1 MKKLLLSLALAA
13 AACVAGGFTAQ
24 AAETFYTCLFGKD
37 YNSKGVSNYTSAWS
51 TTVDGNKF
59 NVENFNN
66 NNNDIN
72 WNFVR
77 CGSKKAASIAKVTT
91 AFAVPQSIQTVV
103 ATIDAV
109 TKTNIN
115 SIKLETSENA
125 NFTTIASTVTA
136 ATSDI
141 KVGELTFTLDAPAK
155 NLYYR
160 VVFDCQ
166 KSKNGILQLSKIT
179 YNGFDSEAIEAN
191 ASFED
196 IEVEV
201 GQSVAPVFTPDDIP
215 GVTYTSGDE
224 TIAKIENGKVVGVAQ
239 GTTTITASW
248 AESKYFAGSA
258 TFRAT
263 VIKARQDSEIA
274 FEYEHVDGKI
284 NTGIV
289 WRSAIVTAGDGA
301 VTYTSSNPDVV
312 TINPTTGAITPDD
325 VHKTGIALITA
336 TIAATENFRE
346 AKATYE
352 AHILDPDK
360 ESDAVEFDLTTKK
373 DNTYLSFHE
382 AVGPGGI
389 IKVKFEGGSFRL
401 WDDGIRFYTGTT
413 TLTFTSEPGYTITK
427 IAAVGAGAM
436 DLVGEFYKTGT
447 QTWDGESS
455 SVTLTLTPNE
465 TVALEGLNV
474 FYKKEESTLKP
485 AELTF
490 TPRVNAV
497 MVGEVA
503 HLNGANNP
511 NGRVLSYSIACL
523 EDGDY
528 IIETTENGI
537 DVLVDKVGSYTLRA
551 ESEKDAEY
559 MGGLAIMRL
568 NVYPDIAPFADKAN
582 ACDKKN
588 KVIELVGGK
597 VIVDFN
603 MPNDFILLYKYTA
616 KGADAVSEDFQPYAN
631 GDGIELTEEGTL
643 SYYMQNGQG
652 YDSEVVTYSV
662 VNPAEIVGITHEVLA
677 GKTVVRANYTLHV
690 NNHREGNTYEV
701 TFTVGTQ
708 SGTNTEHTLVT
719 EEEAAVAP
727 VAEDF
732 TSTHKLK
739 GTVVVTGLTGE
750 TDYKGSS
757 LAVKVN
763 GEDTAS
769 HTTEFDVKTGTVGI
783 EDVTVDAVAPA
794 EYFTLQGVR
803 VAQPEAG
810 NIYIVRRGAEVS
822 KELVK

>member
-1 MKKLLLSLALAA
+1 MKKILLSFALAA
-13 AACVAGGFTAQ
+13 AACVTGGFTAQ
-24 AAETFYTCLFGKD
+24 AAETFYTCLFGPN
-37 YNSKGVSNYTSAWS
+37 YNSKKVSTYTETWE
-51 TTVDGNKF
+51 TTVDGNTFEIK
-59 NVENFNN
+59 NFNN
-66 NNNDIN
+66 NSNN
-72 WNFVR
+72 WNYVK
-77 CGSKKAASIAKVTT
+77 CGRKNNASVASISTKFPIEKSIENVT
-91 AFAVPQSIQTVV
+91 
-103 ATIDAV
+103 ATIDAITSEKV
-109 TKTNIN
+109 N
-115 SIKLETSENA
+115 SIKLETSEDA
-125 NFTTIASTVTA
+125 NFSSIISTVVA
-136 ATSDI
+136 ENLVKGDLVLALPS
-141 KVGELTFTLDAPAK
+141 PAK

-160 VVFDCQ
+160 LTFDCQ
-166 KSKNGILQLSKIT
+166 SHKSNGIVSVSKVT
-179 YNGFDSEAIEAN
+179 YNGFDSEAVDAN

-360 ESDAVEFDLTTKK
+360 ESDAVEFDLTTKR

-455 SVTLTLTPNE
+455 AVTLTLTPNE

-652 YDSEVVTYSV
+652 YDSKVVTYSV

-750 TDYKGSS
+750 TDYKAS

-769 HTTEFDVKTGTVGI
+769 HATEFDVKTGTVGI
-783 EDVTVDAVAPA
+783 EDVTVDAAASA

>member
-1 MKKLLLSLALAA
+1 MKKFLLSFALAA

-24 AAETFYTCLFGKD
+24 AAETFYTCLFGTS
-37 YNSKGVSNYTSAWS
+37 YNSKKVSTYTETWE
-51 TTVDGNKF
+51 TTVDGNTFEIK
-59 NVENFNN
+59 NFNN
-66 NNNDIN
+66 NNNL
-72 WNFVR
+72 WSYVK
-77 CGSKKAASIAKVTT
+77 CGRKGNASVASISTKFPIEKSIENVT
-91 AFAVPQSIQTVV
+91 
-103 ATIDAV
+103 ATIDAITSEKV
-109 TKTNIN
+109 N
-115 SIKLETSENA
+115 SIKLETSEDA
-125 NFTTIASTVTA
+125 NFSSIISTVVA
-136 ATSDI
+136 ENLVKGDLVLALPS
-141 KVGELTFTLDAPAK
+141 PAK

-160 VVFDCQ
+160 LTFDCQ
-166 KSKNGILQLSKIT
+166 SHKSNGIVSVSKVT
-179 YNGFDSEAIEAN
+179 YNGFDSEAVDAN

-224 TIAKIENGKVVGVAQ
+224 TIAKIENNKIVGVAE
-239 GTTTITASW
+239 GTTTVTATW
-248 AESKYFAGSA
+248 PEGKYLAGEA
-258 TFRAT
+258 TFNVS
-263 VIKARQDSEIA
+263 VIKQRQDSEIS
-274 FEYEHVDGKI
+274 FEYEHIDGKI

-455 SVTLTLTPNE
+455 AVTLTLTPNE

-701 TFTVGTQ
+701 TFTVGGQT
-708 SGTNTEHTLVT
+708 GTNTEHTLVT

-783 EDVTVDAVAPA
+783 EDVTVDAAASA

>member
-1 MKKLLLSLALAA
+1 MKKFLLSFALAA

-24 AAETFYTCLFGKD
+24 AAETFYTCLFGTS
-37 YNSKGVSNYTSAWS
+37 YNSKKVSTYTETWE
-51 TTVDGNKF
+51 TTVDGNTFEIK
-59 NVENFNN
+59 NFNN
-66 NNNDIN
+66 NNNL
-72 WNFVR
+72 WSYVK
-77 CGSKKAASIAKVTT
+77 CGRKGNASVASISTKFPIEKSIENVT
-91 AFAVPQSIQTVV
+91 
-103 ATIDAV
+103 ATIDAITSEKV
-109 TKTNIN
+109 N
-115 SIKLETSENA
+115 SIKLETSEDA
-125 NFTTIASTVTA
+125 NFSSIISTVVA
-136 ATSDI
+136 ENLVKGDLVLALPS
-141 KVGELTFTLDAPAK
+141 PAK

-160 VVFDCQ
+160 LTFDCQ
-166 KSKNGILQLSKIT
+166 SHKSNGIVSVSKVT
-179 YNGFDSEAIEAN
+179 YNGFDSEAVDAN

-360 ESDAVEFDLTTKK
+360 ESDAVEFDLTTKR

-455 SVTLTLTPNE
+455 AVTLTLTPNE

-701 TFTVGTQ
+701 TFTVGGQT
-708 SGTNTEHTLVT
+708 GTNTEHTLVT

-783 EDVTVDAVAPA
+783 EDVTVDAAASA

>member
-1 MKKLLLSLALAA
+1 MKKFLLSFALAA

-24 AAETFYTCLFGKD
+24 AAETFYTCLFGTS
-37 YNSKGVSNYTSAWS
+37 YNSKKVSTYTETWE
-51 TTVDGNKF
+51 TTVDGNTFEIK
-59 NVENFNN
+59 NFNN
-66 NNNDIN
+66 NNNL
-72 WNFVR
+72 WSYVK
-77 CGSKKAASIAKVTT
+77 CGRKGNASVASISTKFPIEKSIENVT
-91 AFAVPQSIQTVV
+91 
-103 ATIDAV
+103 ATIDAITSEKV
-109 TKTNIN
+109 N
-115 SIKLETSENA
+115 SIKLETSEDA
-125 NFTTIASTVTA
+125 NFSSIISTVVA
-136 ATSDI
+136 ENLVKGDLVLALPS
-141 KVGELTFTLDAPAK
+141 PAK

-160 VVFDCQ
+160 LTFDCQ
-166 KSKNGILQLSKIT
+166 SHKSNGIVSVSKVT
-179 YNGFDSEAIEAN
+179 YNGFDSEAVDAN

-224 TIAKIENGKVVGVAQ
+224 TIAKIENNKIVGVAE
-239 GTTTITASW
+239 GTTTVTATW
-248 AESKYFAGSA
+248 PEGKYLAGEA
-258 TFRAT
+258 TFNVS
-263 VIKARQDSEIA
+263 VIKQRQDSEIS
-274 FEYEHVDGKI
+274 FEYEHIDGKI

-360 ESDAVEFDLTTKK
+360 ESDAVEFDLTTKR

-701 TFTVGTQ
+701 TFTVGGQT
-708 SGTNTEHTLVT
+708 GTNTEHTLVT

-783 EDVTVDAVAPA
+783 EDVTVDAAASA

>member
-1 MKKLLLSLALAA
+1 MKKFLLSFALAA

-24 AAETFYTCLFGKD
+24 AAETFYTCLFGTS
-37 YNSKGVSNYTSAWS
+37 YNSKKVSTYTETWE
-51 TTVDGNKF
+51 TTVDGNTFEIK
-59 NVENFNN
+59 NFNN
-66 NNNDIN
+66 NNNL
-72 WNFVR
+72 WSYVK
-77 CGSKKAASIAKVTT
+77 CGRKGNASVASISTKFPIEKSIENVT
-91 AFAVPQSIQTVV
+91 
-103 ATIDAV
+103 ATIDAITSEKV
-109 TKTNIN
+109 N
-115 SIKLETSENA
+115 SIKLETSEDA
-125 NFTTIASTVTA
+125 NFSSIISTVVA
-136 ATSDI
+136 ENLVKGDLVLALPS
-141 KVGELTFTLDAPAK
+141 PAK

-160 VVFDCQ
+160 LTFDCQ
-166 KSKNGILQLSKIT
+166 SHKSNGIVSVSKVT
-179 YNGFDSEAIEAN
+179 YNGFDSEAVDAN

-224 TIAKIENGKVVGVAQ
+224 TIAKIENNKIVGVAE
-239 GTTTITASW
+239 GTTTVTATW
-248 AESKYFAGSA
+248 PEGKYLAGEA
-258 TFRAT
+258 TFNVS
-263 VIKARQDSEIA
+263 VIKQRQDSEIS
-274 FEYEHVDGKI
+274 FEYEHIDGKI

-701 TFTVGTQ
+701 TFTVGGQT
-708 SGTNTEHTLVT
+708 GTNTEHTLVT

-783 EDVTVDAVAPA
+783 EDVTVDAAASA

>member
-1 MKKLLLSLALAA
+1 MKKFLLSFALAA

-24 AAETFYTCLFGKD
+24 AAETFYTCLFGTS
-37 YNSKGVSNYTSAWS
+37 YNSKKVSTYTETWE
-51 TTVDGNKF
+51 TTVDGNTFEIK
-59 NVENFNN
+59 NFNN
-66 NNNDIN
+66 NNNL
-72 WNFVR
+72 WSYVK
-77 CGSKKAASIAKVTT
+77 CGRKGNASVASISTKFPIEKSIENVT
-91 AFAVPQSIQTVV
+91 
-103 ATIDAV
+103 ATIDAITSEKV
-109 TKTNIN
+109 N
-115 SIKLETSENA
+115 SIKLETSEDA
-125 NFTTIASTVTA
+125 NFSSIISTVVA
-136 ATSDI
+136 ENLVKGDLVLALPS
-141 KVGELTFTLDAPAK
+141 PAK

-160 VVFDCQ
+160 LTFDCQ
-166 KSKNGILQLSKIT
+166 SHKSNGIVSVSKVT
-179 YNGFDSEAIEAN
+179 YNGFDSEAVDAN

-224 TIAKIENGKVVGVAQ
+224 TIAKIENNKIVGVAE
-239 GTTTITASW
+239 GTTTVTATW
-248 AESKYFAGSA
+248 PEGKYLAGEA
-258 TFRAT
+258 TFNVS
-263 VIKARQDSEIA
+263 VIKQRQDSEIS
-274 FEYEHVDGKI
+274 FEYEHIDGKI

-455 SVTLTLTPNE
+455 AVTLTLTPNE

-701 TFTVGTQ
+701 TFTVGGQT
-708 SGTNTEHTLVT
+708 GTNTEHTLVT

>member
-1 MKKLLLSLALAA
+1 MKKFLLSFALAA

-24 AAETFYTCLFGKD
+24 AAETFYTCLFGTS
-37 YNSKGVSNYTSAWS
+37 YNSKKVSTYTETWE
-51 TTVDGNKF
+51 TTVDGNTFEIK
-59 NVENFNN
+59 NFNN
-66 NNNDIN
+66 NNNL
-72 WNFVR
+72 WSYVK
-77 CGSKKAASIAKVTT
+77 CGRKGNASVASISTKFPIEKSIENVT
-91 AFAVPQSIQTVV
+91 
-103 ATIDAV
+103 ATIDAITSEKV
-109 TKTNIN
+109 N
-115 SIKLETSENA
+115 SIKLETSEDA
-125 NFTTIASTVTA
+125 NFSSIISTVVA
-136 ATSDI
+136 ENLVKGDLVLALPS
-141 KVGELTFTLDAPAK
+141 PAK

-160 VVFDCQ
+160 LTFDCQ
-166 KSKNGILQLSKIT
+166 SHKSNGIVSVSKVT
-179 YNGFDSEAIEAN
+179 YNGFDSEAVDAN

-224 TIAKIENGKVVGVAQ
+224 TIAKIENNKIVGVAE
-239 GTTTITASW
+239 GTTTVTATW
-248 AESKYFAGSA
+248 PEGKYLAGEA
-258 TFRAT
+258 TFNVS
-263 VIKARQDSEIA
+263 VIKQRQDSEIS
-274 FEYEHVDGKI
+274 FEYEHIDGKI

-360 ESDAVEFDLTTKK
+360 ESDAVEFDLTTKR

-701 TFTVGTQ
+701 TFTVGGQT
-708 SGTNTEHTLVT
+708 GTNTEHTLVT

-783 EDVTVDAVAPA
+783 EDVTVDAAAPA

>member
-1 MKKLLLSLALAA
+1 MKKFLLSFALAA

-24 AAETFYTCLFGKD
+24 AAETFYTCLFGTS
-37 YNSKGVSNYTSAWS
+37 YNSKKVSTYTETWE
-51 TTVDGNKF
+51 TTVDGNTFEIK
-59 NVENFNN
+59 NFNN
-66 NNNDIN
+66 NNNL
-72 WNFVR
+72 WSYVK
-77 CGSKKAASIAKVTT
+77 CGRKGNASVASISTKFPIEKSIENVT
-91 AFAVPQSIQTVV
+91 
-103 ATIDAV
+103 ATIDAITSEKV
-109 TKTNIN
+109 N
-115 SIKLETSENA
+115 SIKLETSEDA
-125 NFTTIASTVTA
+125 NFSSIISTVVA
-136 ATSDI
+136 ENLVKGDLVLALPS
-141 KVGELTFTLDAPAK
+141 PAK

-160 VVFDCQ
+160 LTFDCQ
-166 KSKNGILQLSKIT
+166 SHKSNGIVSVSKVT
-179 YNGFDSEAIEAN
+179 YNGFDSEAVDAN

-224 TIAKIENGKVVGVAQ
+224 TIAKIENNKIVGVAE
-239 GTTTITASW
+239 GTTTVTATW
-248 AESKYFAGSA
+248 PEGKYLAGEA
-258 TFRAT
+258 TFNVS
-263 VIKARQDSEIA
+263 VIKQRQDSEIS
-274 FEYEHVDGKI
+274 FEYEHIDGKI

-455 SVTLTLTPNE
+455 AVTLTLTPNE

-701 TFTVGTQ
+701 TFTVGGQT
-708 SGTNTEHTLVT
+708 GTNTEHTLVT

-783 EDVTVDAVAPA
+783 EDVTVDAAAPA

>member
-1 MKKLLLSLALAA
+1 MKKFLLSFALAA

-24 AAETFYTCLFGKD
+24 AAETFYTCLFGTS
-37 YNSKGVSNYTSAWS
+37 YNSKKVSTYTETWE
-51 TTVDGNKF
+51 TTVDGNTFEIK
-59 NVENFNN
+59 NFNN
-66 NNNDIN
+66 NNNL
-72 WNFVR
+72 WSYVK
-77 CGSKKAASIAKVTT
+77 CGRKGNASVASISTKFPIEKSIENVT
-91 AFAVPQSIQTVV
+91 
-103 ATIDAV
+103 ATIDAITSEKV
-109 TKTNIN
+109 N
-115 SIKLETSENA
+115 SIKLETSEDA
-125 NFTTIASTVTA
+125 NFSSIISTVVA
-136 ATSDI
+136 ENLVKGDLVLALPS
-141 KVGELTFTLDAPAK
+141 PAK

-160 VVFDCQ
+160 LTFDCQ
-166 KSKNGILQLSKIT
+166 SHKSNGIVSVSKVT
-179 YNGFDSEAIEAN
+179 YNGFDSEAVDAN

-224 TIAKIENGKVVGVAQ
+224 TIAKIENNKIVGVAE
-239 GTTTITASW
+239 GTTTVTATW
-248 AESKYFAGSA
+248 PEGKYLAGEA
-258 TFRAT
+258 TFNVS
-263 VIKARQDSEIA
+263 VIKQRQDSEIS
-274 FEYEHVDGKI
+274 FEYEHIDGKI

-360 ESDAVEFDLTTKK
+360 ESDAVEFDLTTKR

-455 SVTLTLTPNE
+455 AVTLTLTPNE

-701 TFTVGTQ
+701 TFTVGGQT
-708 SGTNTEHTLVT
+708 GTNTEHTLVT

-783 EDVTVDAVAPA
+783 EDVTVDAAAPA

>member
-1 MKKLLLSLALAA
+1 MKKFLLSFALAA

-24 AAETFYTCLFGKD
+24 AAETFYTCLFGTS
-37 YNSKGVSNYTSAWS
+37 YNSKKVSTYTETWE
-51 TTVDGNKF
+51 TTVDGNTFEIK
-59 NVENFNN
+59 NFNN
-66 NNNDIN
+66 NNNL
-72 WNFVR
+72 WSYVK
-77 CGSKKAASIAKVTT
+77 CGRKGNASVASISTKFPIEKSIENVT
-91 AFAVPQSIQTVV
+91 
-103 ATIDAV
+103 ATIDAITSEKV
-109 TKTNIN
+109 N
-115 SIKLETSENA
+115 SIKLETSEDA
-125 NFTTIASTVTA
+125 NFSSIISTVVA
-136 ATSDI
+136 ENLVKGDLVLALPS
-141 KVGELTFTLDAPAK
+141 PAK

-160 VVFDCQ
+160 LTFDCQ
-166 KSKNGILQLSKIT
+166 SHKSNGIVSVSKVT
-179 YNGFDSEAIEAN
+179 YNGFDSEAVDAN

-224 TIAKIENGKVVGVAQ
+224 TIAKIENNKIVGVAE
-239 GTTTITASW
+239 GTTTVTATW
-248 AESKYFAGSA
+248 PEGKYLAGEA
-258 TFRAT
+258 TFNVS
-263 VIKARQDSEIA
+263 VIKQRQDSEIS
-274 FEYEHVDGKI
+274 FEYEHIDGKI

-701 TFTVGTQ
+701 TFTVGGQT
-708 SGTNTEHTLVT
+708 GTNTEHTLVT

-783 EDVTVDAVAPA
+783 EDVTVDAAAPA